1 MFLSTVDTTHSKM
14 RMSNTPSWLKGVML
28 AAVFGTFGW
37 LSFVVFSAPPLARF
51 ASYSVP
57 TASRS
62 AYAPRFHTRFA
73 SHGKTPFVHSAAAVQ
88 ISDGRLRA
96 FWYGGS
102 REHAKDVAIYTAI
115 FDPQKG
121 VWGPERVL
129 VTAGDTQRHLSRYI
143 KQLGNVVVVKDRS
156 GQLWLFYVSV
166 SVGRWSGSAINVI
179 ISPDDGES
187 WSPPLRLIASP
198 FLNLSTLVKGPPLL
212 LEDGTIGLPVY
223 HELIGRFGEL
233 LRLDRAGRVIQKTRL
248 SWGSSSL
255 QPVIIPRTTMD
266 AIAVMRYSGPSPR
279 RILSLHTTDGGFR
292 WSQPVKTDLPNPN
305 SAIAGIRLDNGALL
319 LVFNDSEKA
328 RDDLA
333 LAYRQRGGDTW
344 RTLHH
349 FENEKTGAE
358 GGRHE
363 FSYPWL
369 FRTDNGDF
377 HLLYT
382 WHGTHIKHIQ
392 FNEAWLD
399 QKLRYPSRH

>member
-1 MFLSTVDTTHSKM
+1 
-14 RMSNTPSWLKGVML
+14 ML
-28 AAVFGTFGW
+28 AAVFVTFGW
-37 LSFVVFSAPPLARF
+37 LSLMVFSAPPLPRF
-51 ASYSVP
+51 ASLPVP
-57 TASRS
+57 TAPTS
-62 AYAPRFHTRFA
+62 AQVPLFHARFV
-73 SHGKTPFVHSAAAVQ
+73 SHGKTQSVHSAAAVQ
-88 ISDGRLRA
+88 ISGGRLRA

-102 REHAKDVAIYTAI
+102 HEHAKDVAIYTAI
-115 FDPQKG
+115 FDPEKG
-121 VWGPERVL
+121 LWGPEKVL
-129 VTAGDTQRHLSRYI
+129 VTAEDTQKHLNRYI
-143 KQLGNVVVVKDRS
+143 KQLGNVVVVTDRI

-166 SVGRWSGSAINVI
+166 SVGRWSGSAINVM
-179 ISPDDGES
+179 ISTDDGES
-187 WSPPLRLIASP
+187 WSSPRRLIASP

-248 SWGSSSL
+248 SWGTSSL

-266 AIAVMRYSGPSPR
+266 AIGLMRYSGPTPR

-292 WSQPVKTDLPNPN
+292 WSPPVKSDLPNPN
-305 SAIAGIRLDNGALL
+305 SAIAGIRLDNDGLL

-333 LAYRQRGGDTW
+333 LAYRQRGDNTW
-344 RTLHH
+344 RTIHH
-349 FENEKTGAE
+349 FEKEKTGPD
-358 GGRHE
+358 GGTDE

-382 WHGTHIKHIQ
+382 WHRTHIKHIH
-392 FNEAWLD
+392 FNEAWLL
-399 QKLRYPSRH
+399 QKLQHPFRH